1 MRMRNR
7 PYDMEEPNFFGLSIA
22 YDPYMREVVQADR
35 LTTCGGDGGCNIC
48 GGLGPFLGFLPCSPH
63 CKPEVQE
70 DNELNGDYDFY
81 RPIIRLENYD

>member
-1 MRMRNR
+1 MYFMYLGAVVGSRGLINSDATASLINR
-7 PYDMEEPNFFGLSIA
+7 DTVPAAESFNPNRSLS
-22 YDPYMREVVQADR
+22 ELFVS
-35 LTTCGGDGGCNIC
+35 
-48 GGLGPFLGFLPCSPH
+48 CSPH

>member
-1 MRMRNR
+1 MTEYQKTYIELKKQFVATNEGPDSVRAL
-7 PYDMEEPNFFGLSIA
+7 YTLSLIH
-22 YDPYMREVVQADR
+22 
-35 LTTCGGDGGCNIC
+35 IC

>member
-1 MRMRNR
+1 MSGKVKGILAVIVLMGI
-7 PYDMEEPNFFGLSIA
+7 GLGARWMIHDDSA
-22 YDPYMREVVQADR
+22 VQESY
-35 LTTCGGDGGCNIC
+35 IC